1 MVKLSNNIS
10 QTKYVHSNM
19 CAAWVVSQAW
29 LSLQRVCPTRLQPG
43 HLHVGSLWFIAYWYL
58 PPPLVLFPNL
68 FFHTPSSLTHT
79 PSPVYSHA
87 SLHTH
92 FVITLNYVVEL
103 APPSPSR
110 SNYSHSYLHENI
122 TQWLRRR
129 LVLFFAPRT
138 SKKVCF
144 GERRE
149 DERREKWGGWTE
161 RQVVLENLT
170 SGKLVEMKNCT
181 LLVMGDGMLPS
192 IGYTLIYMG

>member
-1 MVKLSNNIS
+1 
-10 QTKYVHSNM
+10 M
-19 CAAWVVSQAW
+19 C
-29 LSLQRVCPTRLQPG
+29 SL
-43 HLHVGSLWFIAYWYL
+43 GSLTGLTLTPESLSHETTAWALACRITKIHCL
-58 PPPLVLFPNL
+58 LVL
-68 FFHTPSSLTHT
+68 T
-79 PSPVYSHA
+79 PSPSLVPKLSSTHPHPSPTHPSPMYSHA

-149 DERREKWGGWTE
+149 DERREKWGG
-161 RQVVLENLT
+161 
-170 SGKLVEMKNCT
+170 
-181 LLVMGDGMLPS
+181 
-192 IGYTLIYMG
+192 